1 MNASSSS
8 FAYERGDVSVF
19 IMFWPSKRLRSLY
32 RWNLV
37 VKGYPGIKDNIT
49 DLKKT
54 SKSFTS
60 LALHGFKVLQKM
72 VAFHECNFF

>member
-1 MNASSSS
+1 MHHHRA

-49 DLKKT
+49 DLKKNEQIVHFSCIT
-54 SKSFTS
+54 WFQS
-60 LALHGFKVLQKM
+60 LAENGRVS
-72 VAFHECNFF
+72 